1 MNYLS
6 SPLKDEVATAIALLQ
21 TAIERKKA
29 VKVEKKVN
37 QSESSLSVY
46 FKFKVVE

>member
-6 SPLKDEVATAIALLQ
+6 SPSKDEVATAIALPH

-29 VKVEKKVN
+29 VKAEKKLTNV
-37 QSESSLSVY
+37 
-46 FKFKVVE
+46 KVVYLFISNLK